1 MYAGV
6 TINMPSGLWG
16 KRASKQFT
24 EEEVAHSEKVSTARS
39 HVERAILY
47 IKRYGI
53 LGKKIKQTL
62 LPHIDKIVFV
72 CAMMSTL
79 DPVHI
84 KAMAEA
90 VQDMGSIEF

>member
-1 MYAGV
+1 MFSGV
-6 TINMPSGLWG
+6 TINMG
-16 KRASKQFT
+16 KRQCKQFT

-39 HVERAILY
+39 HVERVVLY

-53 LGKKIKQTL
+53 LGKKIKQKL

-72 CAMMSTL
+72 CAMLSTI

-84 KAMAEA
+84 KAVAEA
-90 VQDMGSIEF
+90 VRNMGTVE